1 MLNRFRQSTFAPQQ
15 AETVSNSASTLLNR
29 CSTMSFIES
38 DIESEH
44 CGRGAQR
51 AGAAS
56 AVEGERQLGTLIQ
69 LRADGKALS
78 NFKEAT

>member
-15 AETVSNSASTLLNR
+15 AGTVSNSASTLLNR

-38 DIESEH
+38 DIESED
-44 CGRGAQR
+44 CGRGAPR
-51 AGAAS
+51 AGAVS